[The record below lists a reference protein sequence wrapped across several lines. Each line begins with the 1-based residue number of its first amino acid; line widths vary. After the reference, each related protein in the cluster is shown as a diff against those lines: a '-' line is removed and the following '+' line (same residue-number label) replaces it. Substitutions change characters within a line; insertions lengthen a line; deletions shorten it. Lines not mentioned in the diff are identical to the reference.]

1 MSATPKIKGAKGGS
15 SSSRAPIE
23 APDSLRSIAYARV
36 MDLLSEGP
44 IVGLVDGLRSVYLDE
59 TPVANADNSLNFKNI
74 QIDTRVGTQDQDYIK
89 GFPSVESELGV
100 SVELLFGT
108 AWTRSITN
116 TALDAV
122 RVRLSVP
129 ALSRTDTATGD
140 VKGASVSYAIDLAT
154 DGGAYATVITSA
166 FTGKT
171 TTKYERSHRI
181 DLPPAST
188 GWMIRVRRLTPNSVS
203 GYLVDQTFVESITEV
218 VDAKLRYPNSAV
230 AAVVVDAE
238 QFRNIP
244 SRAYDVK
251 LRIVRVPSNYD
262 PESRTY
268 DGIWD
273 GTFKPEWTD
282 NPAWVYFDL
291 VTHPRYGLGHLVP
304 EEQVDKWALYR
315 IAQYCDQLVPNG
327 SGGYEP
333 RFVCNLYLQRQQDA
347 WKVLQ
352 DLASIFRGISY
363 WAGGAIR
370 AVADM
375 PDDPTYVYTAANVVD
390 GVFTYQGSP
399 RKTRYTVAMVSW
411 NDPGDFCRAKIE
423 PVLDDEGIARYGIV
437 ETETIA
443 FGCTSRTQ
451 AQRVGRW
458 MLLTSRY
465 ETQTVSFTVGADGTV
480 TPPGSVVEIADPA
493 KAGKRIGGRVAA
505 ATTTTVTLDADP
517 GIEAGDTITCILPSA
532 VAQKRIVESVAA
544 RVVTVTEA
552 FDAAPLAQAVWA
564 TESEALATQR
574 YRIIS
579 VVENPADQE
588 QGITFTV
595 TALQHEPGKFA
606 AVEEGVAIDAPPI
619 TLMPADWQAPVSGLA
634 IDSYERAGQ
643 VVASAV
649 VRASWQMPAGAI
661 DCFIEWRAGDGEW
674 TSPARITGRVAEYEN
689 AFPANY
695 QCRVTAT
702 NALGIKSAPVLSETY
717 SLPDP
722 ATKPGVITEI
732 EQSIEEVTQAQVD
745 AQAALDAETLRA
757 LAAELDLSTRT
768 DVIAAQVADITAADE
783 WDAGTEY
790 PVGDLVKFAGGLYRA
805 LTENTNRQP
814 DTNPGDW
821 QYIGAYDSLGEAVAA
836 SISIGNQNASEIEA
850 EATRLDA
857 VYARLPAG
865 AGQLAT
871 SAMVATEADARANGD
886 SANALALTT
895 VRAQVGGGGN
905 LVANAGMEVDLAN
918 YVIAPGNIGGTF
930 RMFRTVAGVVNVSD
944 PNKYAPLGTNN
955 ICLERVGTPTPGTW
969 GEAQTE
975 LISIEP
981 GKRYMASCW
990 TNNWRCDAYLII
1002 AFYNAAGAQ
1011 VGVLSTMTGP
1021 TALVNPTIANCPRLV
1036 IAENA
1041 PATAVSA
1048 RIRMRL
1054 QANGGSDAYVWFFRP
1069 MLEEVPAE
1077 KTLPSAWSPSA
1088 AGLDAKYAQVT
1099 EAMSAEVSG
1108 IDGRLRAKHTVA
1120 LDVNGYVSG
1129 TVSEND
1135 GTESSFSVLADVFR
1149 VLAPGAVEGMEWRD
1163 GYLRIYGSG
1172 YQRVLGTNFGVG
1184 GQNLVDYFGP
1194 NVGAAAASKAN
1205 ATMWMDKTGNAYWG
1219 GSLSAGVLR
1228 NAVQTTTTV
1237 TVGTELVNGPFTTN
1251 GTVRAVTIS
1260 FARDKRYTSLAHG
1273 AGGFTAG
1280 AGSNTATINVYRK
1293 IGAASETLWQTL
1305 NVTGGV
1311 TIQNEFDGPDGATA
1325 SWGGSMTVNDTSSA
1339 ASTVTYRAV
1348 ISALTEQSVTH
1359 PGTINGV
1366 DVTQN
1371 LAIISVEG

>member
-1 MSATPKIKGAKGGS
+1 MSAAPKIKGAKSGS

-44 IVGLVDGLRSVYLDE
+44 IVGLADGLRSVFLDE
-59 TPVANADNSLNFKNI
+59 TPVANADGSLNFKNI
-74 QIDTRVGTQDQDYIK
+74 QIDTRVGTQDQEYIK
-89 GFPSVESELGV
+89 GFPSIESELGV
-100 SVELLFGT
+100 GVELLFGA

-140 VKGASVSYAIDLAT
+140 VKGTSVGYAIDLAT
-154 DGGAYATVITSA
+154 DGGAYAAVITSA

-181 DLPPAST
+181 DLPAASS
-188 GWMIRVRRLTPNSVS
+188 GWMVRVRRLTPNSAT

-230 AAVVVDAE
+230 SAVVVDAE

-262 PESRTY
+262 PETRTY

-304 EEQVDKWALYR
+304 ESQVDKWALYR

-327 SGGYEP
+327 SGGHEP

-375 PDDPTYVYTAANVVD
+375 PDDPTYVYTAANVVE

-423 PVLDDEGIARYGIV
+423 PVLDDEGITRYGIV

-493 KAGKRIGGRVAA
+493 KAGKRIGGRVSS
-505 ATTTTVTLDADP
+505 ATTTAVTLDSDP

-532 VAQKRIVESVAA
+532 VSQKRIVGSVVD
-544 RVVTVTEA
+544 RVVTVTAA
-552 FDAAPLAQAVWA
+552 FDAAPLAQSVWA
-564 TESEALATQR
+564 TESETLATQR

-619 TLMPADWQAPVSGLA
+619 TLMPADWQAPVTALSV
-634 IDSYERAGQ
+634 DSYERAGQ
-643 VVASAV
+643 IVAGAV
-649 VRASWQMPAGAI
+649 VRAAWQMPSGAM

-674 TSPARITGRVAEYEN
+674 TSPVRVTGRVAEYEN

-695 QCRVTAT
+695 QCRVTAS
-702 NALGIKSAPVLSETY
+702 NALGIKSAPVLSEIY

-722 ATKPGVITEI
+722 SLKPGVITEI
-732 EQSIEEVTQAQVD
+732 EQSLDEVTAAQIA
-745 AQAALDAETLRA
+745 AQAALDAEIAAR
-757 LAAELDLSTRT
+757 LAADLDLSGRT

-805 LTENTNRQP
+805 LTQNTNQQP
-814 DTNPGDW
+814 DTNPDDW

-836 SISIGNQNASEIEA
+836 SISIGTQNASDIDVES
-850 EATRLDA
+850 TRLDA
-857 VYARLPAG
+857 VVARLPAG
-865 AGQLAT
+865 VGELAT
-871 SAMVATEADARANGD
+871 TALVASEATARANGD
-886 SANALALTT
+886 SALASSITA
-895 VRAQVGGGGN
+895 VSA
-905 LVANAGMEVDLAN
+905 
-918 YVIAPGNIGGTF
+918 
-930 RMFRTVAGVVNVSD
+930 TVAGKADASVLVALD
-944 PNKYAPLGTNN
+944 A
-955 ICLERVGTPTPGTW
+955 RVGTVEGTGHGINMLPNATANSGTRQWSAASFASGGFVGPILNPAGDSWHPPGINSVGVNAPGVENPGSYINLRTP
-969 GEAQTE
+969 AAAVQQ
-975 LISIEP
+975 
-981 GKRYMASCW
+981 GKRYFAS
-990 TNNWRCDAYLII
+990 TYLARHRCGAQLFV
-1002 AFYNAAGAQ
+1002 AWMNAAGAD
-1011 VGVLSTMTGP
+1011 VGYTTGP
-1021 TALVNPTIANCPRLV
+1021 A
-1036 IAENA
+1036 
-1041 PATAVSA
+1041 SA
-1048 RIRMRL
+1048 
-1054 QANGGSDAYVWFFRP
+1054 ASGNGGLSLANWERLAIAANPPAGAVRAAVLVQFTGQGGSVPYGWMLRP
-1069 MLEEVPAE
+1069 MLEEATADQHGPSTWNAGGMESMAE
-1077 KTLPSAWSPSA
+1077 YS
-1088 AGLDAKYAQVT
+1088 
-1099 EAMSAEVSG
+1099 VS
-1108 IDGRLRAKHTVA
+1108 
-1120 LDVNGYVSG
+1120 LDVNGYISG
-1129 TVSEND
+1129 LRMSND
-1135 GTESSFSVLADVFR
+1135 GTIAEAAFLADIFR
-1149 VLAPGAVEGMEWRD
+1149 VLSPGATEGMEWRD

-1311 TIQNEFDGPDGATA
+1311 MIQNEFDGPDGATA

-1359 PGTINGV
+1359 PGTIDGV